1 MKFDRATSRPPASV
15 RLGMAVLAAVLTF
28 SALALPVR
36 AEDLSLSCVGGGSL
50 SDADLSR
57 GTTIVVVWASW
68 SPRSR
73 DVAQRVGALSQ
84 RWGNRAR
91 VMTVNFQEDGPAV
104 QKFLAG
110 KGFGVPIC
118 MDPDGAFSRKYNVAT
133 LPGLLVVRDG
143 NVAYRGKL
151 PDDADGAIEGA
162 LR

>member
-1 MKFDRATSRPPASV
+1 MKIDRATFRPWVSV
-15 RLGMAVLAAVLTF
+15 RLGAGFLAAVLAL

-36 AEDLSLSCVGGGSL
+36 AQDLSLSCLGGGSL

-57 GTTIVVVWASW
+57 GTTVVVVWASW

-73 DVAQRVGALSQ
+73 DVAQRVSALAGK
-84 RWGNRAR
+84 WGGRAR
-91 VMTVNFQEDGPAV
+91 VMTVNFQEDGPTV

-110 KGFGVPIC
+110 KGLGVPVC

-133 LPGLLVVRDG
+133 LPGLLVVKDG
-143 NVAYRGKL
+143 NVTYRGKL
-151 PDDADGAIEGA
+151 PDDPDSVIEGA

>member
-1 MKFDRATSRPPASV
+1 MKNQATHRPPVSV
-15 RLGMAVLAAVLTF
+15 RLGIAVLATVLGL
-28 SALALPVR
+28 SALALPAR
-36 AEDLSLSCVGGGSL
+36 AQELSLSCVSGGSL

-73 DVAQRVGALSQ
+73 DVAQRVGTLAG
-84 RWGNRAR
+84 RWGSRAR
-91 VMTVNFQEDGPAV
+91 VVTVNFQEDGPAV

-110 KGFGVPIC
+110 KGLGVPVC
-118 MDPDGAFSRKYNVAT
+118 LDPDGAFSRKYNVAT
-133 LPGLLVVRDG
+133 LPGLLVVKDG

-151 PDDADGAIEGA
+151 PDDPDAVIESA